1 MSFST
6 STGDPA
12 AKPARTGN
20 KMASKRNKQDDAP
33 RRTVLRKRSAL
44 NDFSI
49 INYNYLSRHAL
60 YLQRVVW
67 RYQSWSKN
75 EWTRQRRSVFALGDC
90 CKKARQW
97 PKLHPTWVLRGKLCT
112 PGSRSSMRVELT
124 RCARCRLGVVRPD
137 STIPSVKT
145 CVAPSCKSL
154 PNTDLVRSCGG
165 SSVSVW
171 LSSGCTASNLARCK
185 SGVSWARWALTN
197 ASTCA
202 RYTQIS

>member
-1 MSFST
+1 MYESECT
-6 STGDPA
+6 SIFLTLTTQPNLLNA
-12 AKPARTGN
+12 L
-20 KMASKRNKQDDAP
+20 KQIP
-33 RRTVLRKRSAL
+33 II
-44 NDFSI
+44 DFSI
-49 INYNYLSRHAL
+49 INDNHLSLYAL
-60 YLQRVVW
+60 YFQRVVW
-67 RYQSWSKN
+67 RYHAWSKN
-75 EWTRQRRSVFALGDC
+75 EWTRQLRSVFAQGDC

-97 PKLHPTWVLRGKLCT
+97 LKLHSTWVPRGKPRT
-112 PGSRSSMRVELT
+112 GKPGRRSSMKVGLR
-124 RCARCRLGVVRPD
+124 RCARCPLGGVWPD
-137 STIPSVKT
+137 SMMPSGKT
-145 CVAPSCKSL
+145 CAALSYKSL